1 MSTCSNPYTSFRANS
16 RLGLI
21 LSLKRQKIVV
31 HTCGTLVPSVTV
43 VHTYSQA
50 PEKDAHEGL
59 TISDGILLL
68 QNLSRS
74 FEAAECY

>member
-1 MSTCSNPYTSFRANS
+1 M
-16 RLGLI
+16 
-21 LSLKRQKIVV
+21 V

-59 TISDGILLL
+59 TISDGIRLL